1 MWTKILEIFFF
12 IPHWWSGS
20 LVNVDINSA
29 YKWMC
34 IFQVIWILFGIFTFI
49 MSEVQ
54 NNRNGKDTHWSI
66 WVILFILSIINIM
79 QTIIVGISIFLICLL
94 CSFCKY
100 IIGFLKET
108 KTIKNN
114 KGSKDDMFSKKD
126 REIIDLKKKL
136 GKLEIDM
143 EVTNGEKN
151 KYYKECVDNEDH
163 KFVKEN
169 IELKHKLTDQ
179 ENSISRLENQI
190 DVLNQKIDYMTK
202 FNAELQS
209 FPNVKKTIDSL
220 SALTFTGLDEM
231 ERFSKLF
238 KTDSAKEILDKLTQ
252 LVDKKN

>member
-1 MWTKILEIFFF
+1 MFFF
-12 IPHWWSGS
+12 IPHWWAYDS
-20 LVNVDINSA
+20 LVNVDKESI
-29 YKWMC
+29 YKWLC
-34 IFQVIWILFGIFTFI
+34 IIQLIWIIYAIVLFIVESIQFD
-49 MSEVQ
+49 
-54 NNRNGKDTHWSI
+54 RNGEEAGWSM
-66 WVILFILSIINIM
+66 WVIFLLLSIANIM
-79 QTIIVGISIFLICLL
+79 QTIVTGISIGLL
-94 CSFCKY
+94 YLVYSFVKY

-108 KTIKNN
+108 KIIKNN
-114 KGSKDDMFSKKD
+114 KRSKDDMFSKKD

-169 IELKHKLTDQ
+169 VELKHKLTDQ

-220 SALTFTGLDEM
+220 SALNFTGLDEM